1 METKKRKKRSNIIM
15 VAMIAVIAFCGVMA
29 VGNIKG
35 WFGGSDSYAAVEKVK
50 GTVNIERDGV
60 GYRLEDGTDL
70 RQGDIVETGGGSEV
84 ALSLGSK
91 GAAGLN
97 ENTEIAMKECSKGNI
112 KLELS
117 RGEVFADMSEDDDG
131 ISMTFGENSASTVE
145 AVFSVSSQQG
155 SDAINLYS
163 GEVSVTAAD
172 GSEKTVKSGESM
184 AVIEGADG
192 ALTVEVNK
200 LQAAALSN
208 YMLDKLQSCEDSE
221 SLCFSQAEIKK
232 VAKDRTR
239 EDAMTASESTDVI
252 TTTSGKASPGKSS
265 SGSDASKDY
274 GTCTITIRCNTILNN
289 MGRLKPGKERYVPSN
304 GIILAT
310 STVEFK
316 KGETVFDVLKRAC
329 SYAGIPLEY
338 SYTPLY
344 ESYYIEGINNLY
356 EFDCGAQSG
365 WMYKVNG
372 WFPNYGCSSYTLKNG
387 DNIVWDYTCEG
398 LGADVG
404 GSVM

>member
-91 GAAGLN
+91 GSAGLN

-131 ISMTFGENSASTVE
+131 ISMTFGENSASAAG

-155 SDAINLYS
+155 SDAINVYS

-200 LQAAALSN
+200 LQ
-208 YMLDKLQSCEDSE
+208 SCEDSE
-221 SLCFSQAEIKK
+221 SLCFSKDEIKK
-232 VAKDRTR
+232 VAEDRTR

-252 TTTSGKASPGKSS
+252 TTTSGKASSGKSS

-289 MGRLKPGKERYVPSN
+289 MGSLKPGKERYVPSN